1 MAREISRMTVNEL
14 KVLAYDTAAI
24 IQNHQKDLDIIN
36 SRIAMLLAP
45 RPKVGDNATGSE
57 LLKPV
62 ITGPTGPVE
71 EEKPKEEKQ

>member
-1 MAREISRMTVNEL
+1 MAKDISRMTVGEL
-14 KVLAYDTAAI
+14 KILAYDTAAI

-45 RPKVGDNATGSE
+45 RPQIEDTATGSK
-57 LLKPV
+57 LVKPV

-71 EEKPKEEKQ
+71 EEESKEEKQ